1 MQIKDIHIYGYGKMQ
16 DVTFSNIGNLH
27 VFYGVNEAGKSTI
40 MSFIH
45 SILFGFPM
53 KTQTENRYEPKEHS
67 AYGGKLN
74 VITEEYG
81 EVSVQ
86 RLKGKATGDVTVTFS
101 DGRIGGEEELKNL
114 LQGLDKSTYQ
124 SIFSFDLHGLSGLQ
138 KLSEDEVS
146 RYLLSAG
153 LLGSDGLL
161 TAEQQ
166 LQKDMDNLFKPSGK
180 NPKLNTMLMNVKNS
194 FDSFSQAMKEQDQ
207 YENLLVEYKQLEQDK
222 ERLEEIIK
230 LLDQDIASSYNYQAA
245 EPLLIESTRIRNK
258 LAEIG
263 EISIPIDGEERF
275 QQLKQAQ
282 LPIETELKTLQHQQ
296 RLLEEKQSKI
306 QVNTALWQNKE
317 RIQRALD
324 QTTLLDNLTYDLQN
338 LKHNLQEKNNSI
350 QQLKDYV
357 HLALSEEEIK
367 SLDSSSFKKERIL
380 LLDKKR
386 QKLQHDKQY
395 LDEKQ
400 ENEQHVL
407 KSLDQRIKHLVD
419 SSLKHEQRQS
429 LQEQVDYYNNQN
441 QRVVERKYIE
451 KAIEAKEQ
459 QIVRAKRSESTKQKN
474 FTFLMFAS
482 IAGCLIAAILFIFM
496 TQWVLAAVFVCMTVI
511 AFLLKNMLKPTSLL
525 PELQKELQELQ
536 QNLAKINE
544 EHGDST
550 TSEIEQAKFLLQR
563 DDEVKQQLHNEEIK
577 KVEHDAAFHKIVD
590 EFEQWER
597 ATMHLK
603 EAVAELLQEWSIPDQ
618 RASSIM
624 LTSLYESITSLKQH
638 IYEKEHLS
646 RKAKE
651 IEKKIEAIKDE
662 LFSYSRLYVNLTT
675 DAYQEAVFLMR
686 KKLSEVEQAMLET
699 RQNNDA
705 QQDIY
710 ERASNV
716 QFQMQHVE
724 EQLHKLFAEAHCDDE
739 DHYIQALQLWK
750 EKSALL
756 EKLELLQIQL
766 KPYEHERMKWEQEDY
781 LVNDYTIRALEEQKQ
796 ISNQKRNNIMERLA
810 EVKHTIQVLEEGG
823 TFDERSFQYMA
834 EQSALNAEAKE
845 WMKYALAKSM
855 LKKAVNE
862 YKNTKFPKILQK
874 AEQYMVTITDG
885 EYVGLKW
892 MEHDGGLM
900 LQRKDGIVFEAKEVS
915 RGTQEGIYV
924 ALRLSLAGQS
934 FTNEAMPIIIDDSFV
949 NFDYQ
954 RVENVIRILQ
964 NLKQEHQIIYFTCH
978 DYLLSSF
985 SEASITK
992 LHAYN

>member
-1 MQIKDIHIYGYGKMQ
+1 MRIKDIHIYGYGKMQ
-16 DVTFSNIGNLH
+16 DVTFSNIGNLQ

-81 EVSVQ
+81 EVSIQ

-101 DGRIGGEEELKNL
+101 DGRIGGEEELKSL

-124 SIFSFDLHGLSGLQ
+124 SIYSFDLQGLSGLQ

-161 TAEQQ
+161 TTEQQ
-166 LQKDMDNLFKPSGK
+166 IQKDMDNLFKPSGK
-180 NPKLNTMLMNVKNS
+180 NPKVNTMLMDVKDS
-194 FDSFSQAMKEQDQ
+194 FDRFSQATKEQDQ
-207 YENLLVEYKQLEQDK
+207 YEDLLAEYKQLEQDK
-222 ERLEEIIK
+222 EELEEVIMK
-230 LLDQDIASSYNYQAA
+230 LDQDIASSYNYQAA
-245 EPLLIESTRIRNK
+245 EPLLIEATRIRNK

-263 EISIPIDGEERF
+263 EVSVPIDAEERF

-282 LPIETELKTLQHQQ
+282 LPIESELKSLQHQQ
-296 RLLEEKQSKI
+296 RLLEEKESKI
-306 QVNTALWQNKE
+306 QVNTALWQDKE

-338 LKHNLQEKNNSI
+338 LKHHLQEKNNSI

-357 HLALSEEEIK
+357 NLTLTEEEIK
-367 SLDSSSFKKERIL
+367 SLDSSSFKKERII
-380 LLDKKR
+380 LLDKKQ

-400 ENEQHVL
+400 ENEEGVL
-407 KSLDQRIKHLVD
+407 KALDERIQHLVE
-419 SSLKHEQRQS
+419 STLKQEQRQS
-429 LQEQVDYYNNQN
+429 LQEQVDYYNNQK

-459 QIVRAKRSESTKQKN
+459 QIMRAKRSESTKQKN

-482 IAGCLIAAILFIFM
+482 IAGCLIATVLLIF
-496 TQWVLAAVFVCMTVI
+496 TEQWVLAAIFGCVTVI
-511 AFLLKNMLKPTSLL
+511 AFLLKDMLKPNSLI
-525 PELQKELQELQ
+525 PELQKELQELK
-536 QNLAKINE
+536 QNLANINE
-544 EHGDST
+544 ERGVSSS
-550 TSEIEQAKFLLQR
+550 SEIEQAKFLLQR
-563 DDEVKQQLHNEEIK
+563 DDDVRQQLRNEEIK
-577 KVEHDAAFHKIVD
+577 KVEHEAVFHKIVD
-590 EFEQWER
+590 EFEQWEQ

-603 EAVAELLQEWSIPDQ
+603 QAVTDLLQEWGIPNQ
-618 RASSIM
+618 RTSTIM
-624 LTSLYESITSLKQH
+624 LISLYETITSLKQH
-638 IYEKEHLS
+638 IYEKEHLLG
-646 RKAKE
+646 KVKE
-651 IEKKIEAIKDE
+651 IEKKIKAIKEE
-662 LFSYSRLYVNLTT
+662 LFSYSSLYVNSTI
-675 DAYQEAVFLMR
+675 DSYQEAVVLMR
-686 KKLSEVEQAMLET
+686 KKLSEVEHAMLEAK
-699 RQNNDA
+699 QHDEA
-705 QQDIY
+705 KQAIY
-710 ERASNV
+710 ERLISV
-716 QFQMQHVE
+716 QLQMQHVE
-724 EQLHKLFAEAHCDDE
+724 EQLHTLFTEAHCDDE
-739 DHYIQALQLWK
+739 EHFIHALQLWK

-766 KPYEHERMKWEQEDY
+766 RPYEHEQMKWAKEDY
-781 LVNDYTIRALEEQKQ
+781 LVNNYTIRALEEQKQ
-796 ISNQKRNNIMERLA
+796 ISNKKRNNVTERLA

-823 TFDERSFQYMA
+823 TFDERSFQFMA
-834 EQSALNAEAKE
+834 ERSALNAEAKE

-862 YKNTKFPKILQK
+862 YKNTKFPKILQL
-874 AEQYMVTITDG
+874 AEQYMETITDG

-954 RVENVIRILQ
+954 RVENVIQILQ
-964 NLKQEHQIIYFTCH
+964 NLKQEHQIIFFTCH

-985 SEASITK
+985 TEASITK